1 MNPIVY
7 PGMVTAL
14 AVLLYTLFTM
24 NAGRNRGKHNILAPA
39 TSGHEAYERAYR
51 VQMNTLEHMAIFL
64 PGLWLY
70 GYSISHQWA
79 AGIGLVWIAG
89 RVLYAIAY
97 LRDPKTRMPGML
109 ATAGAEFW
117 LLLGGL
123 YGFTL
128 LMLAG

>member
-51 VQMNTLEHMAIFL
+51 VQMNTLAAIL
-64 PGLWLY
+64 QSG
-70 GYSISHQWA
+70 SA
-79 AGIGLVWIAG
+79 
-89 RVLYAIAY
+89 
-97 LRDPKTRMPGML
+97 
-109 ATAGAEFW
+109 FW

>member
-51 VQMNTLEHMAIFL
+51 VQMNTLAL
-64 PGLWLY
+64 SSGCC
-70 GYSISHQWA
+70 WA
-79 AGIGLVWIAG
+79 
-89 RVLYAIAY
+89 
-97 LRDPKTRMPGML
+97 
-109 ATAGAEFW
+109 
-117 LLLGGL
+117 
-123 YGFTL
+123 GFT
-128 LMLAG
+128 ASRS

>member
-51 VQMNTLEHMAIFL
+51 VQMNTLEHMAI
-64 PGLWLY
+64 
-70 GYSISHQWA
+70 
-79 AGIGLVWIAG
+79 
-89 RVLYAIAY
+89 AY